1 MAHGQVLEMDFFPG
15 IDFFIVCRCKPIGLN
30 WKLYLDVSGSTPSQA
45 IREPKRPEFQPESG
59 FPADLI
65 FSKPNSQIVRGGG
78 QFPQNLKLHE
88 T

>member
-1 MAHGQVLEMDFFPG
+1 MDFFPG

-65 FSKPNSQIVRGGG
+65 FSKPNRVAVNSRKTLNYMK
-78 QFPQNLKLHE
+78 PETKPHE
-88 T
+88 RK